1 MDVEAIA
8 DRAGSFRISRLILTV
23 IAAPLYVV
31 GFVAAV
37 VWLSGA
43 WLVAAALVGWSEARS
58 RLEAD

>member
-8 DRAGSFRISRLILTV
+8 DRAGSYRIARFFLTV
-23 IAAPLYVV
+23 IAAPLYVA

-43 WLVAAALVGWSEARS
+43 WLVAACVVGWSSARL
-58 RLEAD
+58 RIEGD